1 MTKVAENK
9 FAGLRSRQPASQPVP
24 EQTQAPAETTSEAD
38 TDPKVGEGS
47 VPSPTATRTDQAG
60 KKKGARVGKV
70 TVAGYFS
77 EDLSREFRVL
87 AIQSGVTVQALLG
100 EAIDDLFRKHG
111 KHPFG
116 ER

>member
-1 MTKVAENK
+1 MSKVAENK
-9 FAGLRSRQPASQPVP
+9 FAGLRSRQPATPPATPPV
-24 EQTQAPAETTSEAD
+24 APVTPQESASAAEGA
-38 TDPKVGEGS
+38 GEGALPPPAPPAAVS
-47 VPSPTATRTDQAG
+47 GPSA
-60 KKKGARVGKV
+60 KKGARAGKV

-77 EDLSREFRVL
+77 EDLSREFKML
-87 AIQSGVTVQALLG
+87 ALQSGVTVQALLG